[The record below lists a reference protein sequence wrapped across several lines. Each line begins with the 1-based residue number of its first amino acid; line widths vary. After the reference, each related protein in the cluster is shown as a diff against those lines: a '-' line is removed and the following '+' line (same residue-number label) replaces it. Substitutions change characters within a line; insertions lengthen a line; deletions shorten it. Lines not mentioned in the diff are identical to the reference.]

1 MKKPLLSLAVL
12 LLSAVCSDAQEW
24 PAAQPGARPATR
36 WWWPGSAVDRA
47 NLTWN
52 LESYAEAGIGSV
64 EITPIYGVQGN
75 EAAELTYLSPEWMQM
90 LQHTL
95 EEGKRLHIETDMNT
109 GTGWPFG
116 GPDVSVEDA
125 ATKAVFR
132 EYELSGGSRLPGRIE
147 PEDEKQRPVAKLS
160 RLMAYSGGESDTL
173 PVSGAALP
181 RSGERHSHG
190 KGSDTP
196 TVRGT
201 TLPRQGEQ
209 HSHGRGQALDLTD
222 RVKDGCLQW
231 TAPEGGTWRII
242 ALFEGKTFQTVK
254 RAAPGG
260 EGYVIDHFSAKAVNR
275 YLSRFDKAFEMNRT
289 SRPHAFFNDSY
300 EVYGADWTP
309 GLPDEFAR
317 RRGYRLEDHFPAF
330 LDTTRIDGRR
340 PETTA
345 RILSDYRET
354 LSELLNENFTR
365 QWTAWAHRHGSV
377 TRNQAH
383 GSPGNLIDLYASVD
397 IPECEG
403 FGLSEFHIEG
413 LRRDSLT
420 RPNDADLSMLKYA
433 SSAAHIA
440 GKPCTSSETL
450 TWLTEHF
457 RTSLSQCK
465 PEVDLLFVSGVNRVS
480 FHGTPYSPRRAEWP
494 GWLFYATVNLSP
506 ANTVWRDAPA
516 FFEYITRCQSFLQKG
531 KPDNDF
537 LLYLPLYDLWHEQ
550 PGRLPAFD
558 IHRMKE
564 RAPGFIAT
572 VNGIMRC
579 GYDVDYISDAFVR
592 STQCR
597 GDGRLVTPG
606 GISYK
611 ALIVPAVH
619 LMPGEVLEH
628 LLKLAREG
636 ADIVFM
642 ENFPRDV
649 PGYGNLEK
657 RRRAFRKIAGQLPGL
672 PFDKTGVTEMQKGR
686 IITGSD
692 YATTLAQCRATAEE
706 MKTKFGLQFIRR
718 SDHDGHHYF
727 ISSLQD
733 KSVDSWITLGVEAA
747 AAALYDPLT
756 GKSGMAQT
764 RLIDGKTQVY
774 LQLRSGESLIVKT
787 FKDRHNAPGLSE
799 WNYYTDRPVS
809 LSLDH
814 GWSLRFIESEPSIKE
829 TFPVDRPV
837 PWTAIDHPDTKRNS
851 GTALY
856 SLTFTLPA
864 LQADEWVLDLGDV
877 RESARVIINGRYAG
891 TCWAVPF
898 RIKAGDYLNGGVNRI
913 ELEVTNL
920 PANRIADYERRGINW
935 RIFKDINLVDI
946 NYKKTGYG
954 HWEPLPS
961 GLNSPV
967 KLIPVNRTKPLN

>member
-1 MKKPLLSLAVL
+1 MKKSVLSFTAI
-12 LLSAVCSDAQEW
+12 LLSAVFSHAQEW
-24 PAAQPGARPATR
+24 PAAKPEARPATR
-36 WWWPGSAVDRA
+36 WWWPGSAVDKA
-47 NLTWN
+47 NLTCN
-52 LESYAEAGIGSV
+52 LEKYAEAGIGGV

-75 EAAELTYLSPEWMQM
+75 DANELTHLSPEWMQM

-95 EEGKRLHIETDMNT
+95 EEGKRLHIEIDMNT

-116 GPDVSVEDA
+116 GPDVSIEDA

-132 EYELSGGSRLPGRIE
+132 EYGLSGGDRLPGRIE
-147 PEDEKQRPVAKLS
+147 PEEEEQRPVAKLS
-160 RLMAYSGGESDTL
+160 RLMAYS
-173 PVSGAALP
+173 A
-181 RSGERHSHG
+181 
-190 KGSDTP
+190 KGQ
-196 TVRGT
+196 V
-201 TLPRQGEQ
+201 LN
-209 HSHGRGQALDLTD
+209 LTD

-231 TAPEGGTWRII
+231 TAPEGGEWRII
-242 ALFEGKTFQTVK
+242 ALFEGKTFQPVK

-260 EGYVIDHFSAKAVNR
+260 EGYVTDHFSAKAVEN
-275 YLSRFDKAFEMNRT
+275 YLARFDKAFKANRT
-289 SRPHAFFNDSY
+289 SCPHTFFNDSY

-309 GLPDEFAR
+309 GLPEEFAR

-354 LSELLNENFTR
+354 LSDLLKENFTR
-365 QWTAWAHRHGSV
+365 KWTAWAHRHGSI

-420 RPNDADLSMLKYA
+420 RHNDADLSMLKYA
-433 SSAAHIA
+433 SSGAHIA
-440 GKPCTSSETL
+440 GKPYTSSETF

-465 PEVDLLFVSGVNRVS
+465 PDIDLLFVSGVNHVF
-480 FHGTPYSPRRAEWP
+480 FHGTPYSPCRAEWP
-494 GWLFYATVNLSP
+494 GWLFYASVNMSP
-506 ANTVWRDAPA
+506 TNTVWRDAPA

-537 LLYLPLYDLWHEQ
+537 LLYLPVYDLWNEQ
-550 PGRLPAFD
+550 PGRLLAFN
-558 IHRMKE
+558 IHQMKA
-564 RAPGFIAT
+564 RAPKFIGT
-572 VNGIMRC
+572 VDEIMRC
-579 GYDVDYISDAFVR
+579 GYDVDYISDDFIR

-597 GDGRLVTPG
+597 DGQLVTPG

-619 LMPGEVLEH
+619 LMPGEVLDH
-628 LLKLAREG
+628 ILKLAGEG
-636 ADIVFM
+636 ADIVFI

-657 RRRAFRKIAGQLPGL
+657 RRRAFRKITGQLPCL
-672 PFDKTGVTEMQKGR
+672 SFDKTNITEIQKGR

-692 YATTLAQCRATAEE
+692 YAAALARCKATAEE
-706 MKTKFGLQFIRR
+706 MKTEFGLQFIRR

-727 ISSLQD
+727 VSSLQD
-733 KSVDSWITLGVEAA
+733 KSVDSWITLGVKAA
-747 AAALYDPLT
+747 AAALYNPLT
-756 GKSGMAQT
+756 GESGMAQT
-764 RLIDGKTQVY
+764 RQVDGKTQVY

-799 WNYYTDRPVS
+799 WDYYTDQPVS

-814 GWSLRFIESEPSIKE
+814 GWNLCFIESEPSIKE
-829 TFPVDRPV
+829 TFPIDRPI

-877 RESARVIINGRYAG
+877 RESARVIINGQYAG

-920 PANRIADYERRGINW
+920 PANRIADYERRGVNW
-935 RIFKDINLVDI
+935 RIFKEINLVDI

-954 HWEPLPS
+954 HWETMPS
-961 GLNSPV
+961 GLNGPV
-967 KLIPVNRTKPLN
+967 KLIPANRTKPL